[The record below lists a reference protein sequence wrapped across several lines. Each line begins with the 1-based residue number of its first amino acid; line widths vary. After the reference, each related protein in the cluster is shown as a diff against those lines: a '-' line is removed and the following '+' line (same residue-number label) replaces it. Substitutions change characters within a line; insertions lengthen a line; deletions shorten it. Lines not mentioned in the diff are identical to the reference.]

1 MPRNSTLQPLCV
13 EQVVIIDTF
22 WCQIKLT
29 ITVDLNLTYII
40 CIHCALWN
48 ASAKSQGCNET
59 HLHVTEAHICNV
71 HGGRAD
77 SSYFIWNEL
86 LVPLWSRSCD
96 KQATNNA
103 NFSSG
108 VNRFPNSSTCNPKI
122 GKLQICRQ
130 QSNFKKRATLRLL
143 FVICVNLLHSCSFMV
158 YYYESLSIGVFLLL

>member
-1 MPRNSTLQPLCV
+1 MRKNIACWMPQNSTLQTTLLWTSCYYWHVLVPNKTDHL
-13 EQVVIIDTF
+13 
-22 WCQIKLT
+22 
-29 ITVDLNLTYII
+29 TVDLDLTYII

-48 ASAKSQGCNET
+48 ASAKSQDCNET
-59 HLHVTEAHICNV
+59 QTNLHEAHTCNV
-71 HGGRAD
+71 NGGRAYF
-77 SSYFIWNEL
+77 SYFIWNEL

-130 QSNFKKRATLRLL
+130 QSNF
-143 FVICVNLLHSCSFMV
+143 
-158 YYYESLSIGVFLLL
+158 

>member
-1 MPRNSTLQPLCV
+1 MWYLKKIKIKSEKKNCMLNAMKLHLATTLLWTSCYYWHFLVIKLTTSLLTSTLQN
-13 EQVVIIDTF
+13 TF
-22 WCQIKLT
+22 
-29 ITVDLNLTYII
+29 II

-48 ASAKSQGCNET
+48 ASAKSQDCNET
-59 HLHVTEAHICNV
+59 QTNLHVTEAHTCNV

-77 SSYFIWNEL
+77 FSYFIWNEL

-130 QSNFKKRATLRLL
+130 QSNF
-143 FVICVNLLHSCSFMV
+143 
-158 YYYESLSIGVFLLL
+158 